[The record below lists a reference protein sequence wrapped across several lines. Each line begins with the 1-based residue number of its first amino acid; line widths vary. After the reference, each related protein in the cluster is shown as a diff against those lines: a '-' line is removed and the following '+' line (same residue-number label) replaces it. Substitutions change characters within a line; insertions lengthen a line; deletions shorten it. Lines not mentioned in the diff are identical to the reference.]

1 MRSIEP
7 RFRAGRFAVIPAL
20 SIFLAAF
27 PLALSPAPGRESP
40 PGADDRGHA
49 DMFGRPLPEKEFRSR
64 EEYLELFR
72 EAGLEIESV
81 DDATLRN
88 LTIFRLS
95 PKASRDLEEIDPCVK
110 IELERI
116 ERLYGLLDRFA
127 GQVWPGWDNYMDI
140 EFQAIFPNRVQM
152 IVNPRGMISEDYKV
166 VEGTTVRG
174 KQIFLNRKNEIPLS
188 MKPPLGR
195 GGNARFGRVIINL
208 EVMDKAPAP
217 GAFHRDNAVALRDF
231 QSDVQLLTY
240 VHEMFHEYQSK
251 AWPVRAAQMKTFEK
265 TWEKQAQLKSVPAK
279 PRLKPKSEMPLIF
292 YVPLHYAVYKE
303 IEGRALLSAY
313 GEQDDRGAV
322 EYLKDAFVAGEMR
335 RKGMEETDVARE
347 MRLAAGEGTA
357 QYAQVKMAR
366 LIRDAGYR
374 PPHESGADP
383 YFFNFRFMDEVVR
396 YETGPV
402 IEDWMRKTQD
412 SRGFQYLFGMLQ
424 GFLLD
429 RFAPD
434 WKNGFFENNRT
445 FDDLIAGFL
454 RLDESEKEKIA
465 ARLKTKYPYE
475 EISARHAQTI
485 TARDDA
491 LSLIE
496 SRKGKTFIVDWT
508 ATNVLFPEI
517 VPRGTWWQVD
527 HRNIYPHGVEK
538 IAFGEV
544 ELVGRDM
551 PMEKTWIYYF
561 EWVDTAAKERSKGYT
576 LTSRSQEG
584 SIYKDAVLTTAG
596 FVLKAPEIAI
606 NEKEDEVWIQIRSQ
620 VGGDERTA
628 STPKPAPESPKAE
641 GQEARIA
648 NSAKIEEAVRLGTI
662 AYRLTEPGEIEAL
675 LGRPSNVREGKDGGY
690 DLLFWEYPDL
700 AVRFAKMRR
709 AGAPFVLRDVSVK
722 GKPIDIGQSRK
733 LALRTADDLGKI
745 DSFWGLAGVSL
756 TKLDL
761 RQYKKFLDTMSFDT
775 LTEWPPADRL
785 PEGFEPGRLLSS
797 SATPGFGVRAL
808 HEMGIDGTGIGL
820 AIVDQPLLLGHRE
833 YSRRLIHYD
842 AAGLSGIAPQMHA
855 SPVASIAVGQT
866 LGVAPAAALAFFA
879 VPTWEK
885 DNEPYIRSLR
895 AILALNGTLPSKER
909 IRVVSISTGMF
920 PQQPHFEEWKKAL
933 EKTEENGILVVT
945 CDRGV
950 FPYGILQLRPGT
962 DPDNPASYDR
972 GRNTLDDDLIR
983 VPGQNRTVAS
993 HLGDDVYTFDR
1004 GGGMSWGAPYLAG
1017 LAALAFQVDPAL
1029 RPSDI
1034 RKALVETAKKTDA
1047 GPIVDPAGFI
1057 ALVRS
1062 RKTKN
1067 QPASEARSGP

>member
-1 MRSIEP
+1 MNPERDSK
-7 RFRAGRFAVIPAL
+7 RALVSLLIVLVAGSVGFAQGEI
-20 SIFLAAF
+20 
-27 PLALSPAPGRESP
+27 
-40 PGADDRGHA
+40 DRCI
-49 DMFGRPLPEKEFRSR
+49 
-64 EEYLELFR
+64 
-72 EAGLEIESV
+72 EIELQRV
-81 DDATLRN
+81 
-88 LTIFRLS
+88 
-95 PKASRDLEEIDPCVK
+95 
-110 IELERI
+110 
-116 ERLYGLLDRFA
+116 ERLYDLLDRFA
-127 GQVWPGWDNYMDI
+127 GQVWPGWDNYGDI

-152 IVNPRGMISEDYKV
+152 IVNPRGMLSEDYKV

-174 KQIFLNRKNEIPLS
+174 KPIYLNRKNEIPLS

-208 EVMDKAPAP
+208 ELMDKAPAP
-217 GAFHRDNAVALRDF
+217 GAFRRENAVALREF

-240 VHEMFHEYQSK
+240 VHEMFHEYQTK
-251 AWPVRAAQMKTFEK
+251 AWPVKAAQMKAYERTR
-265 TWEKQAQLKSVPAK
+265 EKQAQPKSEPAK

-313 GEQDDRGAV
+313 GEKDDRTAV

-335 RKGMEETDVARE
+335 RKGMEETEVARE

-366 LIRDAGYR
+366 LIREAGYR

-383 YFFNFRFMDEVVR
+383 YFFDFRFMDEVVR
-396 YETGPV
+396 HETGPV

-429 RFAPD
+429 RFAPE
-434 WKNGFFENNRT
+434 WKIGFFENNRT
-445 FDDLIAGFL
+445 FADLIAEFL
-454 RLDESEKEKIA
+454 RLEESEKEKIA
-465 ARLKTKYPYE
+465 ARLKTKYPFE

-544 ELVGRDM
+544 ELVGRDL

-561 EWVDTAAKERSKGYT
+561 EWVDTAAKQGSKGYA
-576 LTSRSQEG
+576 LTYGSQEG

-606 NEKEDEVWIQIRSQ
+606 NEREDEVWIEIRSQ
-620 VGGDERTA
+620 VGGDKRTA
-628 STPKPAPESPKAE
+628 STAQPAPESPKAG

-648 NSAKIEEAVRLGTI
+648 VSAKIEEAARLGAI
-662 AYRLTEPGEIEAL
+662 AYRLTEPGEIESL
-675 LGRPSNVREGKDGGY
+675 LGRPSSVREGKDGGY

-700 AVRFAKMRR
+700 AVRFARMRS

-722 GKPIDIGQSRK
+722 GKPLDIGPSGK
-733 LALRTADDLGKI
+733 LVLRTADDLRKI
-745 DSFWGLAGVSL
+745 DSFFGLSNVSL
-756 TKLDL
+756 VKLDL
-761 RQYKKFLDTMSFDT
+761 RGQKSVLDTMNFDT

-797 SATPGFGVRAL
+797 SATPGLGVRAL
-808 HEMGIDGTGIGL
+808 HEKGVNGAGVGL

-842 AAGLSGIAPQMHA
+842 AAGLSGMAPQMHA

-879 VPTWEK
+879 VPTWQR
-885 DNEPYIRSLR
+885 DNEPYIRSLK
-895 AILALNGTLPSKER
+895 AILDLNGTLPAKEK

-933 EKTEENGILVVT
+933 DETEESGLLVVT

-972 GRNTLDDDLIR
+972 GRATQDDDILR
-983 VPGQNRTVAS
+983 VPGQNRSVAS
-993 HLGDDVYTFDR
+993 HLGEDVSTFDR
-1004 GGGMSWGAPYLAG
+1004 RGGMSWGAPYIAG
-1017 LAALAFQVDPAL
+1017 LAALAFQVDPEL
-1029 RPSDI
+1029 RPGDI
-1034 RKALVETAKKTDA
+1034 RKGLAETAKRTEA
-1047 GPIVDPAGFI
+1047 GPIVDPQGFI
-1057 ALVRS
+1057 EWVRNRMS
-1062 RKTKN
+1062 K
-1067 QPASEARSGP
+1067 